1 VSDRARGRVVGGGRD
16 DVGQGEVGSGPIKVA
31 SPPPKSPTTGADAVP
46 AATCT
51 CRIRHVPVT
60 GTPRRPGAVVS
71 GVGEDAIGTDVAA
84 GRVEVGMGERVR
96 YVGVAE
102 RRVRLALRQR
112 LARSTRAAAPEEVA
126 ESLVALHGS
135 DPATVYLAVGARLTD
150 PARTV
155 TETQRAL
162 YEDRALVRMHGM
174 RHTVFV
180 FPTRLTA
187 VVHASTG
194 LTVAARERAA
204 LVKDMARAGA
214 PDAAWLKEV
223 EESALAAL
231 ARRGQATAAELA
243 QDEPR
248 LRQQFVYAAGK
259 SYEGVHTVSTRLL
272 RVLGVEGKVVRGRP
286 LGSWTST
293 QFRWAP
299 APEHP
304 ELDAAE
310 AQAELLRRWL
320 TVCGPATEADL
331 KWWTGW
337 RVTEVRRAL
346 GAIGAQAVSLDEGTG
361 YVVDGDAGPVTAPA
375 EPWAALLPA
384 LDPTAMGW
392 QARDWYLAPRL
403 RPQLFDRSGNVGP
416 TVWWD
421 GRVVGGWA
429 QRGDGEIVWRL
440 LDTEGVGRDA
450 EAAVAREAERLRGWV
465 GATRVTPRFRTPLER
480 ELSA

>member
-1 VSDRARGRVVGGGRD
+1 MAE
-16 DVGQGEVGSGPIKVA
+16 GQ
-31 SPPPKSPTTGADAVP
+31 
-46 AATCT
+46 
-51 CRIRHVPVT
+51 
-60 GTPRRPGAVVS
+60 
-71 GVGEDAIGTDVAA
+71 
-84 GRVEVGMGERVR
+84 R
-96 YVGVAE
+96 YIGVAE
-102 RRVRLALRQR
+102 RRARLALRHR
-112 LARSTRAAAPEEVA
+112 LARSARAATPEAVA
-126 ESLVALHGS
+126 DALVALHGS
-135 DPATVYLAVGARLTD
+135 DPATVYLAVGARLAD
-150 PARTV
+150 PAPTV
-155 TETQRAL
+155 AETDRAL
-162 YEDRALVRMHGM
+162 YGDRALVRMHGM

-194 LTVAARERAA
+194 LTVAARERAS
-204 LVKDMARAGA
+204 LLKHMAKAGA

-248 LRQQFVYAAGK
+248 LREQFVYAAGK

-286 LGSWTST
+286 LGSWTSS
-293 QFRWAP
+293 QFRWAL

-304 ELDAAE
+304 ELDVAR
-310 AQAELLRRWL
+310 AQADLLRRWL
-320 TVCGPATEADL
+320 TACGPATEADL

-346 GAIGAQAVSLDEGTG
+346 SAIGAQAVSLDEGTG
-361 YVVDGDAGPVTAPA
+361 YVVDGDVGPVAGPSD
-375 EPWAALLPA
+375 PWAALLPA

-392 QARDWYLAPRL
+392 QGRDWYLAPEL
-403 RPQLFDRSGNVGP
+403 RPLLFDRSGNVGP

-429 QRGDGEIVWRL
+429 QRPDGEIVWRAL
-440 LDTEGVGRDA
+440 EKEGVGREG
-450 EAAVAREAERLRGWV
+450 EAAIGAEAERLRGWV
-465 GATRVTPRFRTPLER
+465 GASRVTPRFRTPLER
-480 ELSA
+480 ELAG

>member
-1 VSDRARGRVVGGGRD
+1 MGGGRRYID
-16 DVGQGEVGSGPIKVA
+16 
-31 SPPPKSPTTGADAVP
+31 
-46 AATCT
+46 
-51 CRIRHVPVT
+51 
-60 GTPRRPGAVVS
+60 GT
-71 GVGEDAIGTDVAA
+71 
-84 GRVEVGMGERVR
+84 
-96 YVGVAE
+96 E
-102 RRVRLALRQR
+102 RRARLALRHR
-112 LARSTRAAAPEEVA
+112 LAGAARATAPEDVA
-126 ESLVALHGS
+126 RSLVALHGS

-150 PARTV
+150 PAATV
-155 TETQRAL
+155 DATDRAL

-180 FPTRLTA
+180 FPAALTA

-194 LTVAARERAA
+194 LDVAARERAS
-204 LVKDMARAGA
+204 LLKDMAKAGA
-214 PDAAWLKEV
+214 PDAAWLREV

-243 QDEPR
+243 REEPR
-248 LRQQFVYAAGK
+248 LREKFVYAAGK

-286 LGSWTST
+286 LGSWTSS

-310 AQAELLRRWL
+310 ARADLLLRWL

-337 RVTEVRRAL
+337 RVTDVRRAL
-346 GAIGAQAVSLDEGTG
+346 ASIGAREVELDEGTG
-361 YVVDGDAGPVTAPA
+361 YVIEGDDGPVAGPG

-392 QARDWYLAPRL
+392 QQRNWYLPPEL
-403 RPQLFDRSGNVGP
+403 RPPLFDYSGNIGP
-416 TVWWD
+416 TVWWN
-421 GRVVGGWA
+421 GQVVGGWA
-429 QRGDGEIVWRL
+429 QRPDGEIVWRVPPAGG
-440 LDTEGVGRDA
+440 GVGREA
-450 EAAVAREAERLRGWV
+450 EAMIAAEAERLQGWV
-465 GATRVTPRFRTPLER
+465 GATRVTPRFRTPMER
-480 ELSA
+480 ELAG